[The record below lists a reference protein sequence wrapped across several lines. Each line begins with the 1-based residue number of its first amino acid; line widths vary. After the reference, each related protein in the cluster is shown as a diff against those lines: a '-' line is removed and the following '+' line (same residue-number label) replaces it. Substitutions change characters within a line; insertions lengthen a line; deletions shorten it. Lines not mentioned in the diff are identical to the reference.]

1 VPGEKNKM
9 ARGGYMGGIFGSS
22 PVSPLQKHMSKVY
35 ACASE
40 LIPLF
45 NAVINEDWKEV
56 SRLQQIISE
65 YEQDADVLKKELRLN
80 LPKGLFMPVSR
91 QDLLEVL
98 LMQDRIANQAK
109 DIAGTIIGR
118 HMVLPE
124 IIHEDYI
131 RFVARCVAACKQAR
145 KAINELDEL
154 VETGFSGQEIQIV
167 TDMIT
172 KLDEIE
178 SDTDNLQSAIRS
190 KIFEIEN
197 EMPPIEA
204 MFLYKIIEGTGEV
217 ADKSQGVGSRLLLM
231 LAR

>member
-1 VPGEKNKM
+1 M
-9 ARGGYMGGIFGSS
+9 AKGGYMGGIFGSS

-45 NAVINEDWKEV
+45 NAVINEDWDAVAK
-56 SRLQQIISE
+56 SQQLISSM
-65 YEQDADVLKKELRLN
+65 EQEADVLKKELRLN

-109 DIAGTIIGR
+109 DIAGTIVGR
-118 HMVLPE
+118 HMILPE
-124 IIHEDYI
+124 VIHEDYI

-172 KLDEIE
+172 KLDDIE
-178 SDTDNLQSAIRS
+178 SQTDNLQSAIRL
-190 KIFEIEN
+190 KIFEIEKDL
-197 EMPPIEA
+197 PPIEA
-204 MFLYKIIEGTGEV
+204 MFLYKIIEGTGEI
-217 ADKSQGVGSRLLLM
+217 ADKSQGVGSRLQLM

>member
-1 VPGEKNKM
+1 M
-9 ARGGYMGGIFGSS
+9 AKGGYMGGIFGSS

-45 NAVINEDWKEV
+45 NAVINEEWDEV
-56 SRLQQIISE
+56 ARHQQLISNM
-65 YEQDADVLKKELRLN
+65 EQEADVLKKELRLN
-80 LPKGLFMPVSR
+80 MPNGLFMPVSR

-98 LMQDRIANQAK
+98 LMQDRVANQAK
-109 DIAGTIIGR
+109 DIAGTIVGR
-118 HMVLPE
+118 HMILPE
-124 IIHEDYI
+124 VIHEDYI

-172 KLDEIE
+172 KLDDIE
-178 SDTDNLQSAIRS
+178 SQTDNLQSAIRA

-197 EMPPIEA
+197 DLPPIEV
-204 MFLYKIIEGTGEV
+204 MFLYKIIEGTGEI
-217 ADKSQGVGSRLLLM
+217 ADKSQGVGSRLQLM

>member
-1 VPGEKNKM
+1 M
-9 ARGGYMGGIFGSS
+9 AKGGYMGGIFGSS
-22 PVSPLQKHMSKVY
+22 PVSPLQKHMSIVY
-35 ACASE
+35 ACATE
-40 LIPLF
+40 LVPLF
-45 NAVINEDWKEV
+45 NAVINEDWNEV
-56 SRLQQIISE
+56 ARLQQIISD
-65 YEQDADVLKKELRLN
+65 YEKQADVLKKELRLN

-109 DIAGTIIGR
+109 DIAGTIFGR

-124 IIHEDYI
+124 VIHEDYI
-131 RFVARCVAACKQAR
+131 RFVTRCVAACKQAK

-178 SDTDNLQSAIRS
+178 SDTDNLQSAIRL
-190 KIFEIEN
+190 KVFEIEN
-197 EMPPIEA
+197 DMPPIEA

-217 ADKSQGVGSRLLLM
+217 ADKSQGVGSRLQLM

>member
-1 VPGEKNKM
+1 M
-9 ARGGYMGGIFGSS
+9 AKGGYMSGIFGSS
-22 PVSPLQKHMSKVY
+22 PVSPLQHHMSKVY

-45 NAVINEDWKEV
+45 NAVINEDWDDVVKH
-56 SRLQQIISE
+56 QQLISE
-65 YEQDADVLKKELRLN
+65 LEQEADVLKKELRLN

-109 DIAGTIIGR
+109 DIAGTIVGR
-118 HMVLPE
+118 HMTLPE
-124 IIHEDYI
+124 VIHEDYI
-131 RFVARCVAACKQAR
+131 RFVERCVAACKQAR

-197 EMPPIEA
+197 ELPPIEM

-217 ADKSQGVGSRLLLM
+217 ADKSQGVGSRLQLM

>member
-1 VPGEKNKM
+1 M
-9 ARGGYMGGIFGSS
+9 AKGGYMGGIFGSS
-22 PVSPLQKHMSKVY
+22 PVSPLQKHMSKVF

-45 NAVINEDWKEV
+45 NAVINEDWDEV
-56 SRLQQIISE
+56 ARLQAIISDLE
-65 YEQDADVLKKELRLN
+65 KQADVLKKELRLN

-98 LMQDRIANQAK
+98 LMQDRVANQAK
-109 DIAGTIIGR
+109 DIAGTILGR
-118 HMVLPE
+118 HMELPE

-131 RFVARCVAACKQAR
+131 RFVTRCVAACKQAK

-172 KLDEIE
+172 KLDDIE
-178 SDTDNLQSAIRS
+178 SDTDNLQSAIRL

-197 EMPPIEA
+197 DMPPIEV
-204 MFLYKIIEGTGEV
+204 MFLYKIIEGTGEI
-217 ADKSQGVGSRLLLM
+217 ADRSQGVGSRLQLM

>member
-1 VPGEKNKM
+1 M
-9 ARGGYMGGIFGSS
+9 ARGGYMSGIFGSS

-35 ACASE
+35 TCASE

-45 NAVINEDWKEV
+45 NAVINEEWEEV
-56 SRLQQIISE
+56 VKSQQYISTL
-65 YEQDADVLKKELRLN
+65 EQEADVLKKELRLN

-98 LMQDRIANQAK
+98 LMQDRIANKAK
-109 DIAGTIIGR
+109 DIAGTIVGR
-118 HMVLPE
+118 HMTLPE
-124 IIHEDYI
+124 VIHEDYI
-131 RFVARCVAACKQAR
+131 RFVTRCVAACKQAR

-197 EMPPIEA
+197 DLPPIEM

-217 ADKSQGVGSRLLLM
+217 ADKSQGVGSRLQLM

>member
-1 VPGEKNKM
+1 M
-9 ARGGYMGGIFGSS
+9 AKGGYMGGIFGNS

-35 ACASE
+35 SCASE

-45 NAVINEDWKEV
+45 NAVINEDWDEV
-56 SRLQQIISE
+56 AKHQQLISNL
-65 YEQDADVLKKELRLN
+65 EQEADVLKKALRLN

-124 IIHEDYI
+124 VIHEDYI
-131 RFVARCVAACKQAR
+131 RFVTRCVAACKQAR

-172 KLDEIE
+172 KLDNIE
-178 SDTDNLQSAIRS
+178 SDTDNLQSAIRA

-197 EMPPIEA
+197 KLPPIEV

-217 ADKSQGVGSRLLLM
+217 ADRSQGVGSRLQLM

>member
-1 VPGEKNKM
+1 M
-9 ARGGYMGGIFGSS
+9 ARGGYMSGIFGSS

-45 NAVINEDWKEV
+45 NAVINEEWDDVVKH
-56 SRLQQIISE
+56 QQLISTL
-65 YEQDADVLKKELRLN
+65 EQEADVLKKALRLN

-98 LMQDRIANQAK
+98 LMQDSIANKAK
-109 DIAGTIIGR
+109 DIAGTIVGR
-118 HMVLPE
+118 HMTLPE

-131 RFVARCVAACKQAR
+131 RFVSRCVAACKQAR

-172 KLDEIE
+172 KLDDIE
-178 SDTDNLQSAIRS
+178 SQTDNLQSAIRS
-190 KIFEIEN
+190 KIFEIES
-197 EMPPIEA
+197 ELPPIEM
-204 MFLYKIIEGTGEV
+204 MFLYKIIEGTGQI
-217 ADKSQGVGSRLLLM
+217 ADKSQGVGSRLQLM

>member
-1 VPGEKNKM
+1 MM
-9 ARGGYMGGIFGSS
+9 AKGGYMSGIFGSS

-40 LIPLF
+40 LVPLF
-45 NAVINEDWKEV
+45 NAVINEDWDEV
-56 SRLQQIISE
+56 AKSQKYIAQLE
-65 YEQDADVLKKELRLN
+65 EEADVLKKKLRLN

-98 LMQDRIANQAK
+98 LMQDRIANKAR
-109 DIAGTIIGR
+109 DIAGTIVGR
-118 HMVLPE
+118 RMILPE
-124 IIHEDYI
+124 VIHVDYI

-154 VETGFSGQEIQIV
+154 VETGFSGQEIKIV
-167 TDMIT
+167 TDMIS

-178 SDTDNLQSAIRS
+178 GDTDNLESAIRY
-190 KIFEIEN
+190 KIFQIEK
-197 EMPPIEA
+197 ELPPIEI
-204 MFLYKIIEGTGEV
+204 MFLYKIIESTGEI
-217 ADKSQGVGSRLLLM
+217 ADKSQGVGSRLQLM

>member
-1 VPGEKNKM
+1 M
-9 ARGGYMGGIFGSS
+9 AKGGYMGGIFGSS

-45 NAVINEDWKEV
+45 NAVINEDWDEV
-56 SRLQQIISE
+56 TKRQQLISNM
-65 YEQDADVLKKELRLN
+65 EQDADVLKKELRLN

-98 LMQDRIANQAK
+98 LMQDGIANQAK
-109 DIAGTIIGR
+109 DIAGTIVGR
-118 HMVLPE
+118 HMKLPE
-124 IIHEDYI
+124 VIHEDYI

-172 KLDEIE
+172 RLDDIE
-178 SDTDNLQSAIRS
+178 SQTDNLQSAIRS
-190 KIFEIEN
+190 KLFGIES
-197 EMPPIEA
+197 ELPPIEV
-204 MFLYKIIEGTGEV
+204 MFLYKIIEGTGEI
-217 ADKSQGVGSRLLLM
+217 ADKSQRVGSRLQLM

>member
-1 VPGEKNKM
+1 M
-9 ARGGYMGGIFGSS
+9 AKGGYMGGIFGSS

-35 ACASE
+35 ACTSE

-45 NAVINEDWKEV
+45 NAVINEDWDEV
-56 SRLQQIISE
+56 ARCQQLISNM
-65 YEQDADVLKKELRLN
+65 EQEADVLKKELRLN

-109 DIAGTIIGR
+109 DIAGTIVGR
-118 HMVLPE
+118 HMILPE
-124 IIHEDYI
+124 VIHEDYI

-172 KLDEIE
+172 KLDDIE
-178 SDTDNLQSAIRS
+178 SHTDNLQSAIRL
-190 KIFEIEN
+190 KIFEIEKDL
-197 EMPPIEA
+197 PPIEA
-204 MFLYKIIEGTGEV
+204 MFLYKIIEGTGEI
-217 ADKSQGVGSRLLLM
+217 ADKSQGVGSRLQLM

>member
-1 VPGEKNKM
+1 M
-9 ARGGYMGGIFGSS
+9 AKGGYMGGIFGSS

-45 NAVINEDWKEV
+45 NAVINEDWDEV
-56 SRLQQIISE
+56 ARLQQIISGLE
-65 YEQDADVLKKELRLN
+65 RDADVLKKELRLN

-109 DIAGTIIGR
+109 DIAGTIVGR
-118 HMVLPE
+118 HMTLPE

-131 RFVARCVAACKQAR
+131 RFVTRCVAACKQAR

-172 KLDEIE
+172 KLDSIE
-178 SDTDNLQSAIRS
+178 GDTDNLQAAIRL
-190 KIFEIEN
+190 KLFQIEN
-197 EMPPIEA
+197 DLPPIEV

-217 ADKSQGVGSRLLLM
+217 ADRSQGVGSRLQLM